1 MLTFTLN
8 CVKVALPSE
17 ASLALN
23 ANSWKTV
30 WLPRLRQLLEVEQR
44 VIFVGVLISALF
56 AVTIPGAPILFM
68 GVCILTIG
76 NLMYFLQTL
85 AARVYNNRPFPWNWM
100 LYLPTLVAV
109 SFAGAFIA
117 IGLLRWTR
125 PHIGPYWE
133 LFRQSWKIIMVVS
146 MGTGIVGY
154 AVQEV
159 QRKLQAKN
167 KLLEQTVERSTAAL
181 AQQEQELTRAC
192 EIQAGLLPKV
202 LPQHPNLELAGA
214 WQPARTVGGDYFDV
228 VQLDEDRLG
237 ICIGDVSGKGLT
249 ASLLMANLQAAFR
262 AYATPEATPSAV
274 CAKLN
279 AFVCGNVAQDK
290 FITFFYAIVDARR
303 RTLIYENAGHCP
315 ALLLHRAGPADSLCG
330 QGGRAGRASRMDVCG
345 LDETTSCRRSA
356 AAFYGR
362 RHRSRKPP
370 GSRVWLGADRAGS
383 GAFRQLGGGDQA
395 ARDGRSGEI
404 LQWRIPRRRYAGG
417 RGGPVGV
424 RLRTGLLVLD
434 FKNGTHPPHSGRS
447 RAAALRFGQRSLPPR
462 LRSLFLGRV
471 QGWAADG
478 SAVAAASGS
487 ADARRT

>member
-1 MLTFTLN
+1 MAF
-8 CVKVALPSE
+8 S
-17 ASLALN
+17 

-85 AARVYNNRPFPWNWM
+85 AARIYNNRPFPWNWM

-133 LFRQSWKIIMVVS
+133 LFHQSWKIVMVVS

-262 AYATPEATPSAV
+262 AYATPEATPATV

-279 AFVCGNVAQDK
+279 AFVCGNVASDK
-290 FITFFYAIVDARR
+290 FITFFYAIVGARR
-303 RTLIYENAGHCP
+303 QTLIYENAGHCP
-315 ALLLHRAGPADSLCG
+315 ALLLHRAGLADSLCG
-330 QGGRAGRASRMDVCG
+330 QGGVLGVAPEWTYADSTKQLAAGDRLLLFTDGVTEAENNQAVEFGSERIVQVAG
-345 LDETTSCRRSA
+345 PAGSSA
-356 AAFYGR
+356 AETKR
-362 RHRSRKPP
+362 RVMEEVAKFCN
-370 GSRVWLGADRAGS
+370 GE
-383 GAFRQLGGGDQA
+383 FRD
-395 ARDGRSGEI
+395 D
-404 LQWRIPRRRYAGG
+404 
-417 RGGPVGV
+417 V
-424 RLRTGLLVLD
+424 TLV
-434 FKNGTHPPHSGRS
+434 
-447 RAAALRFGQRSLPPR
+447 
-462 LRSLFLGRV
+462 
-471 QGWAADG
+471 
-478 SAVAAASGS
+478 VAAI
-487 ADARRT
+487 R